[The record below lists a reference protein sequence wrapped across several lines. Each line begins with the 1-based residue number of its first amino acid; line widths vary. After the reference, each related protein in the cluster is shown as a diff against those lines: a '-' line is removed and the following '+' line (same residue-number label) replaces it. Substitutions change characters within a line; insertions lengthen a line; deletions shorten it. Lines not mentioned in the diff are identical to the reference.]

1 MGKTDTKQN
10 EFEEDTA
17 AVAGSPAGG
26 EGEDK
31 EFLRTEPL
39 GKLLLKLALPTVA
52 AQLINMLYNIVD
64 RIYIGHIPEVGAT
77 ALTGVGVCMPLIMI
91 VSAFAALVGYGGA
104 PRASIYM
111 GKKDKNTAEKILGNC
126 FVVQIIISVILTAVL
141 LVWNRDFLMA
151 FGASENTIEY
161 GVNYMNIYALGTI
174 FVEITL
180 GMNAFITAQGFA
192 RTGMLS
198 VLIGAVTNIILDPIF
213 IFGFNMDVRGAA
225 LATIISQALSCI
237 WVVGFLCGKKTFLK
251 IRKKNLRLVP
261 KIILPCLALGVATF
275 IMQASESVISVCFIS
290 SLQKYGGDIAVGA
303 MTILTSVMQFAML
316 PLQGLGQG
324 AQPIISYCYGAGDA
338 GRVRS
343 AFKLLVKVSM
353 TYSIILWALVMLFPG
368 GFAAMFTTDAAL
380 MDYTRTALR
389 IYMASMFLFGIQIAC
404 QMTFNALG
412 KAVESIVVAVMRKF
426 VLLIPLIYI
435 MPLIIT
441 SNQAIAVYI
450 AEPIADLLAVTFT
463 AVLFTV
469 QFKKTLRKI
478 QS

>member
-1 MGKTDTKQN
+1 MDIMQTK
-10 EFEEDTA
+10 
-17 AVAGSPAGG
+17 
-26 EGEDK
+26 EDK

-39 GKLLLKLALPTVA
+39 GKLLLRLALPTVT

-64 RIYIGHIPEVGAT
+64 RIYIGHIPDIGAT

-104 PRASIYM
+104 PRASIFM
-111 GKKDKNTAEKILGNC
+111 GKQDKESAEKTLGNC
-126 FVVQIIISVILTAVL
+126 FTLQIFISLVLTAVL
-141 LVWNRDFLMA
+141 LIWNREFLMA
-151 FGASENTIEY
+151 FGASANTIEY

-174 FVEITL
+174 FVEVTL

-192 RTGMLS
+192 KTGMFS
-198 VLIGAVTNIILDPIF
+198 VLIGAVANIILDPIF
-213 IFGFNMDVRGAA
+213 IFGFHMDVRGAA

-237 WVVGFLCGKKTFLK
+237 WVVTFLCGKKTFLRIK
-251 IRKKNLRLVP
+251 RKNLGLAP
-261 KIILPCLALGVATF
+261 EIILPCLALGIATF
-275 IMQASESVISVCFIS
+275 IMQASESVISVCFNS

-324 AQPIISYCYGAGDA
+324 AQPIISYCYGAGDS
-338 GRVRS
+338 GRVQS
-343 AFKLLVKVSM
+343 AFKLLLKVSLG
-353 TYSIILWALVMLFPG
+353 YSVLLWGMVMLFPG
-368 GFAAMFTTDAAL
+368 GFAAMFTSDAQL
-380 MDYTRTALR
+380 VGYTKTALR
-389 IYMASMFLFGIQIAC
+389 IYMGSMFLFGIQMAC

-435 MPLIIT
+435 MPCLIQA
-441 SNQAIAVYI
+441 NQTMAVYL

-469 QFKKTLRKI
+469 QFKKILGKI
-478 QS
+478 EKNKKIT